1 MSEKMKLKTYECRE
15 CHKMTTGYPALYRN
29 KCIECRNLEMRSL
42 IEKERVSK
50 LTKAELVAENK
61 KLQEKIRNI
70 KDADL
75 YEDEI
80 STDEDFD
87 DDPTFLPQTPQNRKQ
102 KSILSSV
109 RDNISEKSESSDSA
123 VQGCTELETQ
133 TAISEEDESSSEK
146 KIKKK
151 IIKNKYGKMAFVKL
165 YKGPKRFF
173 PGDKLEFLFRD
184 DKGVELDEES
194 LAVLKSILLRKK
206 SKIIEKAQRLFPG
219 KKLNFDKRPI
229 QYPCP
234 FQNCDFTGAKVKR
247 HLKSKSH
254 KFSDEN
260 AKLYE
265 SFIRHQ
271 LNHVTVIAK
280 HTQNKPNMCHMC
292 KCFFERIDTH
302 LHNFHQFKRRSPQMI
317 KHLQKSTLA
326 TNDFLN
332 MYFSKTNLPEYSSS
346 DEFDETLTQES
357 TKSTAK
363 SAPTKPLRQESTK
376 STAKSAPTMPLRQE
390 STKSTAKSAPTK
402 PLRQESTKSTA
413 KSAPTKPL
421 RQESTKSTAKS
432 APTKPLTQESTKS
445 TAKSAPIPETIE
457 KITKK
462 MPKSSSTE
470 IRLRGVFQKPT
481 PDAQQKMIYLNN
493 KLPLTPTLI
502 KKLGIPVNDK
512 FKYHYES
519 AELLLQDYKSYIV
532 NFLKRTEK
540 TASQYI
546 LDIND
551 VWSTIDPNMCLHPNQ
566 FKDPENV
573 ETMFFLPMRKKL
585 EENKDKEIDEQSDHI
600 QAKTIKSKLQSII
613 RFTGFLRDRHI
624 FVGLSRQEI
633 TDLTQFIWELQK
645 NLKDLISEREHSIK
659 EFKSNIFINAVD
671 FQEYGSSDFVKDNV
685 DILTKLD
692 REGEEAKTTLQDA
705 IDIRDHLMLS
715 LTFINALRASN
726 LMNITLKEVQAA
738 KKHGELDA
746 LVFKNNKYKTSLIYG
761 AKIVLVPTLTY
772 HHIQLYVKF
781 LRPMILLDSHRALR
795 DRYLFVASKQDTGK
809 TLGTISH
816 SLITDRLSRCFE
828 KAGIFKAKPDSY
840 KRVSCS
846 RIRFSIIT
854 ELVALGENS
863 LDSIAHCYGKHG
875 VDVCKKH
882 YVQFFSDRNAAELSW
897 KSYQRCRALT
907 KGEKKAAN
915 TRLELLAKKNLPT
928 LDQIKRW
935 YKDLKSYYKVHSN
948 TDVTDKG
955 LENLFESFQ
964 RERVVWDNG

>member
-50 LTKAELVAENK
+50 LTKSELIAENK

-70 KDADL
+70 KDVDL

-87 DDPTFLPQTPQNRKQ
+87 DDPTFVPQTPQNRKQ

-109 RDNISEKSESSDSA
+109 RDNSSEKSESSDGA
-123 VQGCTELETQ
+123 EGCTEIATEPPSKT
-133 TAISEEDESSSEK
+133 ISEEDESPSEK
-146 KIKKK
+146 NIIKKK
-151 IIKNKYGKMAFVKL
+151 IKNKYGKMAFAKL

-173 PGDKLEFLFRD
+173 PGETLEFLFRD
-184 DKGVELDEES
+184 DKGIELDQES
-194 LAVLKSILLRKK
+194 LTVLKSILLRKK
-206 SKIIEKAQRLFPG
+206 SKIMQKTERLFPG
-219 KKLNFDKRPI
+219 KKLNFAQKPI

-234 FQNCDFTGAKVKR
+234 FQNCYFTGAKLKR

-254 KFSDEN
+254 KFTEEK

-265 SFIRHQ
+265 SFIRHH

-280 HTQNKPNMCHMC
+280 HTKNKPNMCHIC
-292 KCFFERIDTH
+292 KSFFERIDTH
-302 LHNFHQFKRRSPQMI
+302 FHNFHQLKRQSPQMT
-317 KHLQKSTLA
+317 KSLQKSTLA
-326 TNDFLN
+326 TKDFVN
-332 MYFSKTNLPEYSSS
+332 MYYSNTNLPETSSS
-346 DEFDETLTQES
+346 DEFDETQTIQHQEL

-363 SAPTKPLRQESTK
+363 SAPTKPLLTV
-376 STAKSAPTMPLRQE
+376 
-390 STKSTAKSAPTK
+390 TKSTAKSAPTK
-402 PLRQESTKSTA
+402 PLLTVTKSTA
-413 KSAPTKPL
+413 KST
-421 RQESTKSTAKS
+421 S
-432 APTKPLTQESTKS
+432 
-445 TAKSAPIPETIE
+445 PIPETIE
-457 KITKK
+457 KVTKR

-532 NFLKRTEK
+532 KFLKRTEK

-600 QAKTIKSKLQSII
+600 QARTIKSKLQSII

-624 FVGLSRQEI
+624 FIGLSRQEI

-645 NLKDLISEREHSIK
+645 NLKDLINEREHSIK
-659 EFKSNIFINAVD
+659 EFKSNIFINPVD

-692 REGEEAKTTLQDA
+692 REGEEAKITLQDA

-746 LVFKNNKYKTSLIYG
+746 FVFKNNKYKTSLIYG
-761 AKIVLVPTLTY
+761 AKIILVPTLTY
-772 HHIQLYVKF
+772 HHVQLYIKF
-781 LRPMILLDSHRALR
+781 LRPTILLDSHRALR

-809 TLGTISH
+809 TLGTVSH
-816 SLITDRLSRCFE
+816 SLITARLSRCFE

-846 RIRFSIIT
+846 RIRFSVIT

-928 LDQIKRW
+928 LEQIKRW
-935 YKDLKSYYKVHSN
+935 YKDLKSYHKVHTN

-955 LENLFESFQ
+955 LEKLFESFQ
-964 RERVVWDNG
+964 RERAVWDNG